1 MTAKMRHICLRR
13 PNKTFLMQ
21 SSKPVRTVMMVGD
34 FSQRALAIQPTGV
47 RKMFDLAGDDVISFG
62 LGEPDFQPPSIAIEA
77 FHRAMVE
84 GRNKYTTTAGLPPL
98 RSKIAESW
106 HHLEPGL
113 TQDNVC
119 ITMSGTNALL
129 NLFLTVVDP
138 GKNVLLPEPYFPL
151 YGPDVTLCGGES
163 RYYPCLFE
171 NEFVPSIEDLE
182 SMVDDDTVAILYNF
196 PSNPTGGTLN
206 IEQRDAL
213 LDFAKRHNLWILSDE
228 VYDRIVFDSEHV
240 SFIGTDYNKVMLI
253 NSFSKTFAMTGWR
266 IGYIMSSNLEAMQQV
281 IKMQYYITACSN
293 DAMQYAVLEALEKA
307 SDYPDIL
314 AKEFHARCNLIV
326 DRLNAMPGVECHRPK
341 GSIYVF
347 PRIKVPGLNSQE
359 LAMELLKDGVLCSP
373 GTAFG
378 PSGEGHLRFA
388 FTISQEDISQ
398 GMDKVETT
406 LNRLN
411 NR

>member
-1 MTAKMRHICLRR
+1 MGSEM
-13 PNKTFLMQ
+13 
-21 SSKPVRTVMMVGD
+21 
-34 FSQRALAIQPTGV
+34 
-47 RKMFDLAGDDVISFG
+47 
-62 LGEPDFQPPSIAIEA
+62 
-77 FHRAMVE
+77 
-84 GRNKYTTTAGLPPL
+84 
-98 RSKIAESW
+98 
-106 HHLEPGL
+106 
-113 TQDNVC
+113 C
-119 ITMSGTNALL
+119 I
-129 NLFLTVVDP
+129 
-138 GKNVLLPEPYFPL
+138 
-151 YGPDVTLCGGES
+151 
-163 RYYPCLFE
+163 
-171 NEFVPSIEDLE
+171 
-182 SMVDDDTVAILYNF
+182 
-196 PSNPTGGTLN
+196 
-206 IEQRDAL
+206 RD
-213 LDFAKRHNLWILSDE
+213 S
-228 VYDRIVFDSEHV
+228 
-240 SFIGTDYNKVMLI
+240 
-253 NSFSKTFAMTGWR
+253 
-266 IGYIMSSNLEAMQQV
+266 LEAMQQV